1 MRSALLFWP
10 TSVFTGAGSSSQFDQ
25 KCSQPLKTPFTALT
39 MCPTS
44 SWWSDITWPWSVVH
58 SGNRLWSDHFVQ
70 YNLLMLTS
78 GLQFHNKIHLCTEYF
93 HRYFLKT
100 VAVRDISWHAVW
112 TTERRPS
119 RKCLQPFSSTKGKLN
134 PNKKYIYLKSLK
146 LTLSPHCINKDRI
159 TIRKIKWKILHR
171 LNNNN
176 FKKLNY

>member
-1 MRSALLFWP
+1 MQSASKDSIYCTHDVSHIQLMIRYNL
-10 TSVFTGAGSSSQFDQ
+10 TLVC
-25 KCSQPLKTPFTALT
+25 CSQWEPI
-39 MCPTS
+39 MI
-44 SWWSDITWPWSVVH
+44 WS
-58 SGNRLWSDHFVQ
+58 LVQ

-159 TIRKIKWKILHR
+159 KIRKIKWKILHS
-171 LNNNN
+171 LNNINL
-176 FKKLNY
+176 KKSNY